1 MNKIKKSNFNSFKRV
16 FILGGTS
23 EIAQEICYELIK
35 KGTNRIHLVSRNLK
49 KTESFIKKI
58 SSQHNIEISLQ
69 EIDLLNNDLNTLP
82 HIEFFDLYIIA
93 TGYLGNSI
101 LANNNLEEASKI
113 ARVNYYSLI
122 PWLNAITSEK
132 RIVKK
137 GAIWILSSV
146 AGDIGR
152 PSNYHYGAAKA
163 ALTIHSE
170 GLLNRCH
177 DKPFKVR
184 IIKAGLINTAM
195 SWGKAPP
202 IIYKSKKF
210 LAKNLIKTANN
221 EGVEYWPWWWRVI
234 IMIVSSL
241 PRSLISK
248 L

>member
-1 MNKIKKSNFNSFKRV
+1 MNTIKKINLNPFKKV

-23 EIAQEICYELIK
+23 EIAQEICYQLLK
-35 KGTNRIHLVSRNLK
+35 KGTNKIHFVSRNLK
-49 KTESFIKKI
+49 KTEAFKKKI
-58 SSQHNIEISLQ
+58 TSQYNVQISMQ
-69 EIDLLNNDLNTLP
+69 EIDLLNDDLNTLP
-82 HIEFFDLYIIA
+82 NIEFFDLYIIA

-122 PWLNAITSEK
+122 PWLSAITSEN
-132 RIVKK
+132 RINKK

-163 ALTIHSE
+163 ALTIHCE

-177 DKPFKVR
+177 NKPFKVR
-184 IIKAGLINTAM
+184 IIKAGLINTTM
-195 SWGKAPP
+195 SWGKASP
-202 IIYKSKKF
+202 ILYKSKKY
-210 LAKNLIKTANN
+210 LANNLIKSANN

-234 IMIVSSL
+234 IMIVSLL
-241 PRSLISK
+241 PRKLISK

>member
-1 MNKIKKSNFNSFKRV
+1 MNKRKKCSLNPFKSV

-23 EIAQEICYELIK
+23 EIAQEVCLELLK
-35 KGTNRIHLVSRNLK
+35 NGSNKFHFVSRNLK

-58 SSQHNIEISLQ
+58 SAQYSVETSTQ
-69 EIDLLNNDLNTLP
+69 EIDLLNNDLKTLP
-82 HIEFFDLYIIA
+82 NVDFFDLYIIA
-93 TGYLGNSI
+93 AGYLGNSV
-101 LANNNLEEASKI
+101 LANNDLEEASNI

-122 PWLNAITSEK
+122 PWINAITSEN
-132 RIVKK
+132 RIRKK

-163 ALTIHSE
+163 ALTIYSE

-177 DKPFKVR
+177 NKPFKVR

-202 IIYKSKKF
+202 IIYVSKKF
-210 LAKNLIKTANN
+210 LANKLIKKANN

-234 IMIVSSL
+234 IVFVSLL
-241 PRSLISK
+241 PRSIISK